1 MADSSTKGGTGQSGA
16 VGVEPT
22 LVGLGVL
29 LLLDFLLC
37 AVMLATDKNLQ
48 TDFGFVAPYYLHW
61 YGVLGMGLVDLVAA
75 IVVFGVSM
83 PRMAARAPGVLRRN
97 VGVLGL
103 LWSLVAV
110 AAMVGIVT
118 SWKQVGFTSQ
128 SQFET
133 YLFGTSAYP
142 GTLSYIPWLYDA
154 LLAAYVLTAVVA
166 LGAIW
171 ASRRGRPSP
180 S

>member
-1 MADSSTKGGTGQSGA
+1 
-16 VGVEPT
+16 
-22 LVGLGVL
+22 
-29 LLLDFLLC
+29 
-37 AVMLATDKNLQ
+37 
-48 TDFGFVAPYYLHW
+48 
-61 YGVLGMGLVDLVAA
+61 MGLVDLAAA

-118 SWKQVGFTSQ
+118 SWKQVGFTTQ